1 MRQSAS
7 IIDTLSEGYRA
18 IHRRPAALLL
28 VFAFNLA
35 LLMTAP
41 VSFAPLFDRFDS
53 FLARLAGASTDANSE
68 VQSQMSA
75 LLAELG
81 QTDLRQTLA
90 LVNVMPRFVVPR
102 FAPGALATNGVGAVI
117 TIASVPAALLTFVV
131 INLIV
136 FPIGVLFLTLV
147 GAAVR
152 GEPVLRRDL
161 LRVMAHIGVA
171 ALGVMAILATAFVLV
186 GLPFA
191 FVAALLMAVNEVL
204 GVLAF
209 SLILVVIIWV
219 QIYVGFAN
227 EAIVMSRVGPLRAL
241 RASFELVRRNLWGVV
256 GFLLLSLL
264 ITRGTEVIWEMLGTS
279 TFGGVAAALGSA
291 YIGAGLAA
299 ARMAFYRERVRRW
312 SEQQVIRPGV

>member
-1 MRQSAS
+1 MLQPAS

-28 VFAFNLA
+28 VFVFNLA
-35 LLMTAP
+35 LLTTAP
-41 VSFAPLFDRFDS
+41 VSFAPLFDRFDG
-53 FLARLAGASTDANSE
+53 FLTRLAGASADANGDT
-68 VQSQMSA
+68 QSQMSA

-81 QTDLRQTLA
+81 QTDLRQA
-90 LVNVMPRFVVPR
+90 LGLMSVMPRFIIPR
-102 FAPGALATNGVGAVI
+102 FAPGALATSSTGAAI
-117 TIASVPAALLTFVV
+117 TIASVPAAVLTFVL

-136 FPIGVLFLTLV
+136 FPVGILFLTLV

-152 GEPVLRRDL
+152 GEPALQPDL
-161 LRVMAHIGVA
+161 WRVMVRIGA
-171 ALGVMAILATAFVLV
+171 AVLGVMAILAAAFVLV

-191 FVAALLMAVNEVL
+191 VVSALLMAVNEVL
-204 GVLAF
+204 GVLAV
-209 SLILVVIIWV
+209 SLILVVVIWV

-279 TFGGVAAALGSA
+279 TLGGVAAALGSA
-291 YIGAGLAA
+291 YIGVGLAA
-299 ARMAFYRERVRRW
+299 ARMAFYRERLRRL
-312 SEQQVIRPGV
+312 SEQHIIRSGV